1 MQNNIHFNCP
11 NCNSTTYFGKT
22 TMGKKYN
29 DGPYQNVISEIQ
41 CSICF
46 MDIPSNLCEN
56 ISEDLVQISK
66 KLWIEKYKPEHIK
79 HAAKCSKCYRSYWE
93 IEKYLFD
100 NNVTKKDIFYQ
111 IYNSQK
117 GVGDLVCKICDP
129 TAFQ

>member
-29 DGPYQNVISEIQ
+29 NGPYQNVISEIQ

-56 ISEDLVQISK
+56 ISYNELENK
-66 KLWIEKYKPEHIK
+66 RKYGTTFTNHIIN
-79 HAAKCSKCYRSYWE
+79 WM
-93 IEKYLFD
+93 LL
-100 NNVTKKDIFYQ
+100 NVLSALDFIGK
-111 IYNSQK
+111 
-117 GVGDLVCKICDP
+117 
-129 TAFQ
+129 

>member
-1 MQNNIHFNCP
+1 MKFLCP
-11 NCNSTTYFGKT
+11 NCGSTKYGNKHSI
-22 TMGKKYN
+22 GKKFLN
-29 DGPYQNVISEIQ
+29 GPYKNVYFELQ
-41 CSICF
+41 CSKCF
-46 MDIPSNLCEN
+46 IDIPSNLCEN
-56 ISEDLVQISK
+56 ISEDLVQSSK
-66 KLWIEKYKPEHIK
+66 KLWIEKYKPEHLK

-100 NNVTKKDIFYQ
+100 NNVAKKDIFYQ